1 MTIVKVTVAILTYLR
16 PDELRAHLPPVL
28 AQAEAI
34 NATDQRFQVDVVVI
48 DNDPE
53 GSACATVGA
62 IGSALVRYVVEPRPG
77 ISAARNRALDEAV
90 GSGSRLLVFID
101 DDERP
106 EPEWLISLL
115 EVWSDRGR
123 PAVVSGRVV
132 PEYAS
137 PPDPWIEAG
146 RFFRR
151 RSLPTGTA
159 LDVAAS
165 NNLLLDL
172 DQIRAHGVRFEDRYG
187 LAGGEDTLF
196 TRQLHAAGA
205 PMLWCDES
213 VVVDKVPTQRMAKG
227 WILRRAFSHGNS
239 TGLISIELAGP
250 GWQRIAT
257 RVRVG
262 AGGAARVFLG
272 ALRWLLGRLNG
283 SLVHQA
289 RGSRMMWRGRGMLSA
304 ALGTVYQEY
313 RRD

>member
-34 NATDQRFQVDVVVI
+34 NATDQRFEVDVVVI

-53 GSACATVGA
+53 ASASATVGA
-62 IGSALVRYVVEPRPG
+62 IGSALVRYAVEPRPG

-106 EPEWLISLL
+106 EPEWLIGLL
-115 EVWSDRGR
+115 KLWVCHGK
-123 PAVVSGRVV
+123 PAAVSGRVV
-132 PEYAS
+132 REYAS
-137 PPDPWIEAG
+137 PPDPWVKAG
-146 RFFRR
+146 RSIDRM
-151 RSLPTGTA
+151 SLPTGTE
-159 LDVAAS
+159 LNVAAS

-172 DQIRAHGVRFEDRYG
+172 EQIRSLGVRFEDRYG

-205 PMLWCDES
+205 RMLWCDES
-213 VVVDKVPTQRMAKG
+213 VVVDRVPTERMTRA

-239 TGLISIELAGP
+239 TGLISIELAEAGR
-250 GWQRIAT
+250 QRIVT
-257 RVRVG
+257 RLGVG
-262 AGGAARVFLG
+262 AGGALRIFLG
-272 ALRWLLGRLNG
+272 TAQWLLGRVSG

-289 RGSRMMWRGRGMLSA
+289 RGSCMMWRGRGVLSA

-313 RRD
+313 RRS